1 MYYTVTISYRNRN
14 QTDTFS
20 IDKNELIKFIEFIT
34 KNIANLET
42 FSEPR
47 DLLRS
52 LLPYLIRS

>member
-1 MYYTVTISYRNRN
+1 MYYTVTISYRDRN

-34 KNIANLET
+34 KNIANLEEY
-42 FSEPR
+42 SEPR